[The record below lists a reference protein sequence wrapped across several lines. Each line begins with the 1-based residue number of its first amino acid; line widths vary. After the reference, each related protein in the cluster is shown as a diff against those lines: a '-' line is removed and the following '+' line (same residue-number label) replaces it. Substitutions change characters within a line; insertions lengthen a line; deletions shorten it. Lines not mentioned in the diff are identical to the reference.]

1 VAALIDTNVL
11 IYRHDWRFPEKQS
24 TAQYLLRQLVAHGTA
39 FLPHQAIVE
48 FVSVITRPAIGR
60 APLLLRAQAL
70 LAAEELMAEFP
81 VLFPTESLVRTALH
95 GAAAHQLSW
104 YDAHLWAY
112 AEFYGLSELVSEDFA
127 HGRLYGSVRA
137 VNPFVPAGMVHEG

>member
-11 IYRHDWRFPEKQS
+11 VYRHDWRYPEKLR
-24 TAQYLLRQLVAHGTA
+24 TAEHLLRELVAHDQA
-39 FLPHQAIVE
+39 FLPHQAVVE
-48 FVSVITRPAIGR
+48 FVSATTRPAVGKV
-60 APLLLRAQAL
+60 PLLTRQQAL
-70 LAAEELMAEFP
+70 VAAEALMTEFP

-95 GAAAHQLSW
+95 GAETHQLSW

-112 AEFYGLSELVSEDFA
+112 AEFYGLSELVSEDFT

-137 VNPFVPAGMVHEG
+137 VNPFGPAGMVHEG